1 MVQVCGP
8 ASLIPT
14 LPPRVLLFL
23 RLTAFPFPPNETM
36 SEPDSYIAAV
46 QSLALVLSETM
57 PLRVIFLKLFA
68 VLGLVM
74 ANGFFVGSEFAL
86 VSVRR
91 NKLESKAAAGSKQAQ
106 AALRLL
112 NNPTLLISATQL
124 GITLASLALGWAGE
138 PTVAALLDPLASKLA
153 PEGRAASV
161 AHVMAIAIAFS
172 LITFLHIVLGELMPK
187 MIALER
193 AERVALLS
201 ARPLQLFATVFQA
214 PLWLFNTTGTFL
226 GRLLGLKSTLEHAS
240 VYTETEL
247 RQLVDIAR
255 DSGHLRAEERRL
267 IHRVFEFSDTLVRE
281 AMVPRTAMAAI
292 PDDCSLEQITEAFR
306 QYRYSRLPVYH
317 NSLDDVVGF
326 IHSKDV
332 MPYLLRPSDFRLED
346 VLQPPLFVV
355 DTARLED
362 VLRQMQKAK
371 MHFGFVVDEHGGL
384 EGIITL
390 DDLLEEIVGEI
401 SDEHDE
407 EVREQIQEV
416 GPRKYLLDGGLA
428 VRDLN
433 RKLKLN
439 VPESEQYTTVGGF
452 LMTVAGHV
460 LKPGEIVPYNDLQ
473 FRVERVERRRVMRVV
488 LELPEDK
495 SAAEAASSASSA
507 ATESR
512 R

>member
-1 MVQVCGP
+1 
-8 ASLIPT
+8 
-14 LPPRVLLFL
+14 
-23 RLTAFPFPPNETM
+23 M
-36 SEPDSYIAAV
+36 SPYA
-46 QSLALVLSETM
+46 
-57 PLRVIFLKLFA
+57 IFLKLFA
-68 VLGLVM
+68 VLALVL
-74 ANGFFVGSEFAL
+74 ANGFFVASEFSL

-91 NKLESKAAAGSKQAQ
+91 TKLEAKAAAGSKQAK

-112 NNPTLLISATQL
+112 DNPTLLISATQL
-124 GITLASLALGWAGE
+124 GVTLASLALGWAGE
-138 PTVAALLDPLASKLA
+138 PTIAGLLEPLASMLA
-153 PEGRAASV
+153 PEGRAAYV
-161 AHVMAIAIAFS
+161 AHVMAIVIAFS

-193 AERVALLS
+193 AEGVALWS
-201 ARPLQLFATVFQA
+201 ARPLQLFATLFQL
-214 PLWLFNTTGTFL
+214 PLWLFNTVGSYL

-255 DSGHLRAEERRL
+255 DSGNLRAEERRL

-292 PDDCSLEQITEAFR
+292 SVDCSLEQITEAFS
-306 QYRYSRLPVYH
+306 QHRYSRLPVYR

-332 MPYLLRPSDFRLED
+332 MPYLLRPQEFRIDE
-346 VLQPPLFVV
+346 VLQAPLFVV

-362 VLRQMQKAK
+362 VLRQMQHAK
-371 MHFGFVVDEHGGL
+371 VHFGFVVDEHGGL

-407 EVREQIQEV
+407 EVREQIQAA

-439 VPESEQYTTVGGF
+439 VPESEKYTTIGGF

-460 LKPGEIVPYNDLQ
+460 LKPGEIVTYNDLQ
-473 FRVERVERRRVMRVV
+473 FRVERVERRRVMRVS
-488 LELPEDK
+488 LELPTKKEE
-495 SAAEAASSASSA
+495 SGGIAAERAGAAN
-507 ATESR
+507 
-512 R
+512 